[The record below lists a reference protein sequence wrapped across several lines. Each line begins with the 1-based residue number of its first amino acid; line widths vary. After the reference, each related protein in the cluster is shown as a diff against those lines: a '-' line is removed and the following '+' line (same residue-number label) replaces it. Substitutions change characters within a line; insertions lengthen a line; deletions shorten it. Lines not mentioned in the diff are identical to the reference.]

1 VLPLYGVWVIEVT
14 PGAQSAA
21 TPRRLVEAWRG
32 RRHSEMAQ
40 TARTKQVL
48 RKQMGL
54 LFVLACGVAIR
65 RREKR
70 KAAGESNRRIGRLW
84 VRPWLEQRCDTF
96 CQTLDAESWLGD
108 PGGFRSH
115 LQMTTEVFE
124 ELCRLVAPS
133 VKRQDTNMRLSISVA
148 QRVALTLQ
156 FLATG
161 S

>member
-1 VLPLYGVWVIEVT
+1 MLY
-14 PGAQSAA
+14 
-21 TPRRLVEAWRG
+21 
-32 RRHSEMAQ
+32 
-40 TARTKQVL
+40 
-48 RKQMGL
+48 
-54 LFVLACGVAIR
+54 

-161 S
+161 ETYQSLGCQYRISKSSISGIVPDTSDAIYKALKDDHLKM

>member
-1 VLPLYGVWVIEVT
+1 
-14 PGAQSAA
+14 
-21 TPRRLVEAWRG
+21 
-32 RRHSEMAQ
+32 MAP

-96 CQTLDAESWLGD
+96 SLDDASWLGD
-108 PGGFRSH
+108 PGGFRRC
-115 LQMTTEVFE
+115 LQMSTEVFE

-148 QRVALTLQ
+148 QRVALTLH

-161 S
+161 SYNLFLFLICFNYI